1 MADLKSFNANP
12 IVNSSTRRARM
23 IGGAATAAA
32 TAVLALMVVL
42 DFNGCSKA
50 NKNAQVNPTNQNV
63 SGPNTASPT
72 VATSQPVDQLQKKVE
87 AVIEKKKA
95 IKRASTS
102 TYKNSTYGI
111 SFRYPKTY
119 TMLTPETDNKESAW
133 PDPVAMN
140 FAEPGGETL
149 TTLVLPGTRAS
160 SYFKTSVN
168 KGITAEQCSKFATMP
183 EPTEAATN
191 PPVDADDDSIVPVKA
206 NILGVEFAKA
216 ESVTQQSE
224 ARYYHHFENG
234 ACYEFALGVE
244 DAPGTMKPVDHLQV
258 FDKLERI
265 MTTVKIK
272 SDPVPVVA
280 ASEPAAPTRRQAILS
295 SKGSQME
302 NNSGDTQGQVLKEP
316 GHFFAGRERRE

>member
-1 MADLKSFNANP
+1 MADLKSFNATP
-12 IVNSSTRRARM
+12 IVSSSTRRARM

-50 NKNAQVNPTNQNV
+50 NKNAQVSPTNQNV
-63 SGPNTASPT
+63 AGPNTASPT
-72 VATSQPVDQLQKKVE
+72 VATSQPVDQLEKKVE

-95 IKRASTS
+95 IKRASTA

-119 TMLTPETDNKESAW
+119 TMLTPEKDSKESAW

-168 KGITAEQCSKFATMP
+168 KGITAEQCSKFATVP
-183 EPTEAATN
+183 DAAEAATN
-191 PPVDADDDSIVPVKA
+191 PTVDADDDSIVPVKP

-216 ESVTQQSE
+216 ESVTEQSE

-280 ASEPAAPTRRQAILS
+280 TSEPAAPSAPASNPQ
-295 SKGSQME
+295 Q
-302 NNSGDTQGQVLKEP
+302 
-316 GHFFAGRERRE
+316 

>member
-1 MADLKSFNANP
+1 
-12 IVNSSTRRARM
+12 M

-50 NKNAQVNPTNQNV
+50 SNKNAQVNPASQNV
-63 SGPNTASPT
+63 SGPNTASST
-72 VATSQPVDQLQKKVE
+72 VATSQPMEQMEKKVE

-95 IKRASTS
+95 IKRASTA

-119 TMLTPETDNKESAW
+119 TMLTPEKDSKESAW

-149 TTLVLPGTRAS
+149 TMLVLPGTRAS

-168 KGITAEQCSKFATMP
+168 KGITAEQCSKFATTP
-183 EPTEAATN
+183 EPTEASTN
-191 PPVDADDDSIVPVKA
+191 PPVDDDDDSIVPVKA

-216 ESVTQQSE
+216 ESVTEQSE

-244 DAPGTMKPVDHLQV
+244 DAPGTTKPLDHLQV

-280 ASEPAAPTRRQAILS
+280 TSEPAAQAAPAS
-295 SKGSQME
+295 NPQ
-302 NNSGDTQGQVLKEP
+302 Q
-316 GHFFAGRERRE
+316 

>member
-1 MADLKSFNANP
+1 MADLKSFNATP
-12 IVNSSTRRARM
+12 VNSSSTRRARM
-23 IGGAATAAA
+23 IGGAMTVAA
-32 TAVLALMVVL
+32 TAVLVLMVVL

-50 NKNAQVNPTNQNV
+50 GNKNAQASPSSQNV
-63 SGPNTASPT
+63 SGPNTTSPIA
-72 VATSQPVDQLQKKVE
+72 ATSQPVEQLEKKVE

-95 IKRASTS
+95 VKRASTA

-119 TMLTPETDNKESAW
+119 TMLTPDADTKDSAW

-140 FAEPGGETL
+140 FADPGGEIL

-168 KGITAEQCSKFATMP
+168 KGLTAEQCSKFASVP
-183 EPTEAATN
+183 EPAEAAVDPAVDGTQASIN
-191 PPVDADDDSIVPVKA
+191 PPIDADDDSIVPVKT
-206 NILGVEFAKA
+206 NLLGVEFAKA
-216 ESVTQQSE
+216 ESVTDQSE

-244 DAPGTMKPVDHLQV
+244 DAPGTTKPVDHLQV

-272 SDPVPVVA
+272 SEPVPVVA
-280 ASEPAAPTRRQAILS
+280 SSEPATPTVPASNPQ
-295 SKGSQME
+295 Q
-302 NNSGDTQGQVLKEP
+302 
-316 GHFFAGRERRE
+316 

>member
-1 MADLKSFNANP
+1 
-12 IVNSSTRRARM
+12 M

-42 DFNGCSKA
+42 DFNGCSSA
-50 NKNAQVNPTNQNV
+50 NKNAHVNPNSQNV
-63 SGPNTASPT
+63 SGPNTASP
-72 VATSQPVDQLQKKVE
+72 VAATSQPVDQLEKKVE

-95 IKRASTS
+95 IKRASTA
-102 TYKNSTYGI
+102 TYKNSTYGV

-119 TMLTPETDNKESAW
+119 TMLVPDTDNKDSAW

-140 FAEPGGETL
+140 FTEPGGETL

-168 KGITAEQCSKFATMP
+168 KGLTAEQCSKFATLP
-183 EPTEAATN
+183 ELAEAAVNPPLEGTEASIN
-191 PPVDADDDSIVPVKA
+191 PPVDADDDSIVPVKT
-206 NILGVEFAKA
+206 NVLGVEFAKT
-216 ESVTQQSE
+216 ESFTDQSE

-244 DAPGTMKPVDHLQV
+244 DAPGTTKPVDHLQV

-272 SDPVPVVA
+272 PASVPVVA
-280 ASEPAAPTRRQAILS
+280 TIEPSTPTAPASNPQ
-295 SKGSQME
+295 Q
-302 NNSGDTQGQVLKEP
+302 
-316 GHFFAGRERRE
+316 

>member
-1 MADLKSFNANP
+1 MANLKSFNATP
-12 IVNSSTRRARM
+12 IDSSSTKRARM

-50 NKNAQVNPTNQNV
+50 GNKNAQTSPASQNV
-63 SGPNTASPT
+63 SGPHTASPMPA
-72 VATSQPVDQLQKKVE
+72 VSQPVEQLEKKVE
-87 AVIEKKKA
+87 AVIEKKKT
-95 IKRASTS
+95 IKHSSTA

-119 TMLTPETDNKESAW
+119 TMLTPDADIKDSAW
-133 PDPVAMN
+133 PDPVTMN
-140 FAEPGGETL
+140 FADPGGETL

-160 SYFKTSVN
+160 SYFKASVN
-168 KGITAEQCSKFATMP
+168 KGVTAEQCSKFATTP
-183 EPTEAATN
+183 EPTETSTN
-191 PPVDADDDSIVPVKA
+191 PPVDAEDDSIVPMKTNV
-206 NILGVEFAKA
+206 LGVEFAKA
-216 ESVTQQSE
+216 ESVTEQSE

-234 ACYEFALGVE
+234 ACYEFALGVA
-244 DAPGTMKPVDHLQV
+244 DAPGTTKPVDHLQV

-280 ASEPAAPTRRQAILS
+280 TSEPAAPTRS
-295 SKGSQME
+295 E
-302 NNSGDTQGQVLKEP
+302 EHT
-316 GHFFAGRERRE
+316 

>member
-1 MADLKSFNANP
+1 MADLKSFNASP

-42 DFNGCSKA
+42 DFNGCSKS
-50 NKNAQVNPTNQNV
+50 NKNAQVQPASQSVQNT
-63 SGPNTASPT
+63 GTPA
-72 VATSQPVDQLQKKVE
+72 AAQSQPVDQLEKKVE

-95 IKRASTS
+95 IKHASTA

-119 TMLTPETDNKESAW
+119 TMLTPEKDSKESAW

-140 FAEPGGETL
+140 FTEPGGETL

-160 SYFKTSVN
+160 SYFKASVN
-168 KGITAEQCSKFATMP
+168 KGVTAEQCSKFATAP
-183 EPTEAATN
+183 EPTEAVTN
-191 PPVDADDDSIVPVKA
+191 PPVDAEDDSIVPVKT
-206 NILGVEFAKA
+206 NVLGVEFAKT
-216 ESVTQQSE
+216 ESVTEQSE

-244 DAPGTMKPVDHLQV
+244 DAPGTTKPVDHLQV

-280 ASEPAAPTRRQAILS
+280 TSEPAAPTAPASNPQ
-295 SKGSQME
+295 Q
-302 NNSGDTQGQVLKEP
+302 
-316 GHFFAGRERRE
+316 

>member
-1 MADLKSFNANP
+1 
-12 IVNSSTRRARM
+12 M

-42 DFNGCSKA
+42 DFNGCSSASNKSAQA
-50 NKNAQVNPTNQNV
+50 NPASQNV
-63 SGPNTASPT
+63 SGPNTVSPT
-72 VATSQPVDQLQKKVE
+72 IATSQPVDQKKVE

-95 IKRASTS
+95 IKRPSTA
-102 TYKNSTYGI
+102 TYKNGTYGI

-119 TMLTPETDNKESAW
+119 TMLTPDADNKDSAW

-168 KGITAEQCSKFATMP
+168 KGLTAEQCSKFASVP
-183 EPTEAATN
+183 EPTEASTN
-191 PPVDADDDSIVPVKA
+191 PPVDADNDSIVPVKT
-206 NILGVEFAKA
+206 NVLGVEFAKT
-216 ESVTQQSE
+216 ENFTDQSE

-244 DAPGTMKPVDHLQV
+244 DAPGTTKPVDHLQV

-272 SDPVPVVA
+272 SNPIPVVA
-280 ASEPAAPTRRQAILS
+280 ISEPATTSAPASNPQ
-295 SKGSQME
+295 Q
-302 NNSGDTQGQVLKEP
+302 
-316 GHFFAGRERRE
+316 

>member
-50 NKNAQVNPTNQNV
+50 NKNAQVNPTNQSV
-63 SGPNTASPT
+63 AGPNTASPT

-119 TMLTPETDNKESAW
+119 TMLTPEKDNKESAW

-183 EPTEAATN
+183 ETTEAATN

-280 ASEPAAPTRRQAILS
+280 ASEPAAS
-295 SKGSQME
+295 STPASNPQ
-302 NNSGDTQGQVLKEP
+302 Q
-316 GHFFAGRERRE
+316 

>member
-1 MADLKSFNANP
+1 
-12 IVNSSTRRARM
+12 M

-42 DFNGCSKA
+42 DFNGCSKSN
-50 NKNAQVNPTNQNV
+50 NKSAQAQPASQSVQNT
-63 SGPNTASPT
+63 PA
-72 VATSQPVDQLQKKVE
+72 VAQSQPVDQLEKKVE

-95 IKRASTS
+95 IKHASTA

-119 TMLTPETDNKESAW
+119 TMLTPEKDSKESAW

-140 FAEPGGETL
+140 FTEPGGETL

-160 SYFKTSVN
+160 SYFKASVN
-168 KGITAEQCSKFATMP
+168 KGVTAEQCSKFATTP
-183 EPTEAATN
+183 EPTETSTN
-191 PPVDADDDSIVPVKA
+191 PPVDAEDDSIVPVKT

-216 ESVTQQSE
+216 ESVTEQSE

-234 ACYEFALGVE
+234 ACYEFALGVA
-244 DAPGTMKPVDHLQV
+244 DAPGTAKPVDHLQV

-272 SDPVPVVA
+272 SNPVPVVA
-280 ASEPAAPTRRQAILS
+280 TSEPAAPVPASNPQ
-295 SKGSQME
+295 Q
-302 NNSGDTQGQVLKEP
+302 
-316 GHFFAGRERRE
+316 

>member
-1 MADLKSFNANP
+1 MNGRLRANGRVLPQGGGGETNMADLKSFNANP

-42 DFNGCSKA
+42 DFNGCSSKSSKTSQA
-50 NKNAQVNPTNQNV
+50 NTGSQNV
-63 SGPNTASPT
+63 SGPTTGSPA
-72 VATSQPVDQLQKKVE
+72 VATSQPENQLEQKVE
-87 AVIEKKKA
+87 AVIAKKKT
-95 IKRASTS
+95 IKRASTA

-119 TMLTPETDNKESAW
+119 TMLTPEKDSKESAW

-140 FAEPGGETL
+140 FAGPGGETL

-160 SYFKTSVN
+160 SYFKTSVD
-168 KGITAEQCSKFATMP
+168 KGVTAEQCSKFATTP
-183 EPTEAATN
+183 ETTEVATN

-216 ESVTQQSE
+216 ESVTEQSE

-244 DAPGTMKPVDHLQV
+244 DAPGTTKPVDHLQV

-280 ASEPAAPTRRQAILS
+280 VSEPTAQTTPA
-295 SKGSQME
+295 
-302 NNSGDTQGQVLKEP
+302 NNPQQ
-316 GHFFAGRERRE
+316 

>member
-1 MADLKSFNANP
+1 MLPEGGGGETNMADLRSFNANP

-50 NKNAQVNPTNQNV
+50 GNKNAQMNPSTQNSSNQS
-63 SGPNTASPT
+63 SGSST
-72 VATSQPVDQLQKKVE
+72 VAQSQPVDQLVKKVE
-87 AVIEKKKA
+87 AVVEKKKA
-95 IKRASTS
+95 NKRASTA

-119 TMLTPETDNKESAW
+119 TMLTPEKDSKESAW

-140 FAEPGGETL
+140 FADPGGETL
-149 TTLVLPGTRAS
+149 TTLVLPGTRVS

-168 KGITAEQCSKFATMP
+168 KNVNAEQCSKFATTP
-183 EPTEAATN
+183 EPTEASTN
-191 PPVDADDDSIVPVKA
+191 PPVDADDDSIMPVKS
-206 NILGVEFAKA
+206 NVLGVEFAKT
-216 ESVTQQSE
+216 ENVTEQSE

-244 DAPGTMKPVDHLQV
+244 DAPGATKPVDHLRI

-280 ASEPAAPTRRQAILS
+280 NSEPAAPTAPPSNPQ
-295 SKGSQME
+295 Q
-302 NNSGDTQGQVLKEP
+302 
-316 GHFFAGRERRE
+316 

>member
-1 MADLKSFNANP
+1 MAASVPLRRVLPEGGGGETNMADLKSFNASP

-50 NKNAQVNPTNQNV
+50 SNKNAQVNPSSQNV
-63 SGPNTASPT
+63 AGPNTGSSTT
-72 VATSQPVDQLQKKVE
+72 VTSQPVDQLEKKVE
-87 AVIEKKKA
+87 AVIEKKRA
-95 IKRASTS
+95 IKRASTA

-119 TMLTPETDNKESAW
+119 TMLTPEKDSKESAW

-140 FAEPGGETL
+140 FADPGGETL

-168 KGITAEQCSKFATMP
+168 KGVTAEQCSKFATVP
-183 EPTEAATN
+183 ETTEAATN
-191 PPVDADDDSIVPVKA
+191 PPVDADDDSIVPIKP
-206 NILGVEFAKA
+206 NILGVEFAKT
-216 ESVTQQSE
+216 ESVTEQSE

-244 DAPGTMKPVDHLQV
+244 DAPGTTKPVDHLQV

-265 MTTVKIK
+265 ITTVKIK
-272 SDPVPVVA
+272 SDPVPVLA
-280 ASEPAAPTRRQAILS
+280 TSEPSATTAPASNPQ
-295 SKGSQME
+295 Q
-302 NNSGDTQGQVLKEP
+302 
-316 GHFFAGRERRE
+316 

>member
-1 MADLKSFNANP
+1 
-12 IVNSSTRRARM
+12 M

-50 NKNAQVNPTNQNV
+50 SNKNAQATPASQNV
-63 SGPNTASPT
+63 SGPNTASPIA
-72 VATSQPVDQLQKKVE
+72 ATSQPVDQLEKKVE
-87 AVIEKKKA
+87 AVIEKKKP
-95 IKRASTS
+95 IKRASTA
-102 TYKNSTYGI
+102 TYKNSMYGI

-119 TMLTPETDNKESAW
+119 TMLTPDAENKDSAW

-140 FAEPGGETL
+140 FADPGGEIL

-168 KGITAEQCSKFATMP
+168 RGVTAEQCNKFATVP
-183 EPTEAATN
+183 EPTEPSTN
-191 PPVDADDDSIVPVKA
+191 PPVDADDDSIVPAKT
-206 NILGVEFAKA
+206 NILGVEFAKT
-216 ESVTQQSE
+216 ESFTDQSE

-244 DAPGTMKPVDHLQV
+244 DAPGTTKPVDHLQV

-265 MTTVKIK
+265 LTTVKIK
-272 SDPVPVVA
+272 SEPVPVVA
-280 ASEPAAPTRRQAILS
+280 TSEPVAPTAPASNPQ
-295 SKGSQME
+295 Q
-302 NNSGDTQGQVLKEP
+302 
-316 GHFFAGRERRE
+316 

>member
-42 DFNGCSKA
+42 DFNGCSKS
-50 NKNAQVNPTNQNV
+50 NSKSAQVQPASQSVQN
-63 SGPNTASPT
+63 SGTPA
-72 VATSQPVDQLQKKVE
+72 VAPSQLNDQLEKKVE
-87 AVIEKKKA
+87 AVIEKKKT
-95 IKRASTS
+95 IKRASTA
-102 TYKNSTYGI
+102 TYKNSMYGI

-119 TMLTPETDNKESAW
+119 TMLTPDADNKDSAW

-140 FAEPGGETL
+140 FSEPGGETL

-168 KGITAEQCSKFATMP
+168 KGLTAEQCSKFASVP
-183 EPTEAATN
+183 EPTEATIN
-191 PPVDADDDSIVPVKA
+191 PPVDADDDSIVPVKT
-206 NILGVEFAKA
+206 NVLGVEFAKT
-216 ESVTQQSE
+216 ESFTDQTE

-234 ACYEFALGVE
+234 ACYEFALGVA
-244 DAPGTMKPVDHLQV
+244 DAPGTTKPVDHLQV

-280 ASEPAAPTRRQAILS
+280 TSEPAAPTAPASNPQ
-295 SKGSQME
+295 Q
-302 NNSGDTQGQVLKEP
+302 
-316 GHFFAGRERRE
+316 

>member
-1 MADLKSFNANP
+1 MADLKSFNASP

-50 NKNAQVNPTNQNV
+50 KDKNAQVNPSSQNAAG
-63 SGPNTASPT
+63 SNTGNPT
-72 VATSQPVDQLQKKVE
+72 VASQPVDQLEKKVE
-87 AVIEKKKA
+87 AVVETKKKV
-95 IKRASTS
+95 IKRTSTA

-119 TMLTPETDNKESAW
+119 TMLTPEKDSKDSAW

-140 FAEPGGETL
+140 FAGPGGETL
-149 TTLVLPGTRAS
+149 TTVVLPGTRAS

-168 KGITAEQCSKFATMP
+168 KGVTAEQCSKFATTP
-183 EPTEAATN
+183 ETTEVATN
-191 PPVDADDDSIVPVKA
+191 PPVDADDDSIAPVKS
-206 NILGVEFAKA
+206 NVLGVEFAKT
-216 ESVTQQSE
+216 ESVTEQSE

-244 DAPGTMKPVDHLQV
+244 DAPGTTKPVDHLQV

-272 SDPVPVVA
+272 SDPVPEVA
-280 ASEPAAPTRRQAILS
+280 TSEPSAQPAPASNPQ
-295 SKGSQME
+295 Q
-302 NNSGDTQGQVLKEP
+302 
-316 GHFFAGRERRE
+316 